1 MRPRGP
7 QAQAKMGSRRAPW
20 RRLGGLGPLG
30 SSPGALLGG
39 LGRLLA
45 RSGRLLEPSWGLL
58 GRSWGLPGGAWGSFG
73 PPWGLLLELFGPLLK
88 ASLRYCE
95 NHENRRQYS
104 TFCCFS
110 RSRPPQKRSKIH
122 SKSLPSSS
130 GHLSALPEASWGCLG
145 PLWACPGA
153 VCVAP
158 GPSLGGSRPVGN
170 HRPPR
175 KPHQGESKSC
185 LAVKS

>member
-7 QAQAKMGSRRAPW
+7 QDEAKMGSRRPPW

-30 SSPGALLGG
+30 SSPPLGALREALGAG
-39 LGRLLA
+39 VGALGPL
-45 RSGRLLEPSWGLL
+45 
-58 GRSWGLPGGAWGSFG
+58 LPGRAWGSFG
-73 PPWGLLLELFGPLLK
+73 PPWGLLLELLGPLLK

-110 RSRPPQKRSKIH
+110 RSRAPQNRSKIA

-130 GHLSALPEASWGCLG
+130 GHLSALPEASWGCLK
-145 PLWACPGA
+145 PLWAPPWA

-158 GPSLGGSRPVGN
+158 GPSLGGSRPVGT
-170 HRPPR
+170 HRNSR
-175 KPHQGESKSC
+175 ALHQNESKDC

>member
-1 MRPRGP
+1 M
-7 QAQAKMGSRRAPW
+7 KGSRRAPW
-20 RRLGGLGPLG
+20 RRLGGMGPLG
-30 SSPGALLGG
+30 SSPGVLLGG

-45 RSGRLLEPSWGLL
+45 RSGRFLEPCWRLL

-73 PPWGLLLELFGPLLK
+73 PPGGLLLELLGPLLK
-88 ASLRYCE
+88 APLRNRE
-95 NHENRRQYS
+95 NLENRRQYS

-110 RSRPPQKRSKIH
+110 RSRAPQNRSKIA

-130 GHLSALPEASWGCLG
+130 GHLSALPEASWGCLK
-145 PLWACPGA
+145 PLWAPPWA

-158 GPSLGGSRPVGN
+158 GPSLGGSRPVGT

-175 KPHQGESKSC
+175 KPHRVESKNC
-185 LAVKS
+185 LAVKA

>member
-1 MRPRGP
+1 MRPTC
-7 QAQAKMGSRRAPW
+7 QA
-20 RRLGGLGPLG
+20 RRLGGLELRW

-45 RSGRLLEPSWGLL
+45 RSGRLLEPSSGLL
-58 GRSWGLPGGAWGSFG
+58 GRSWGLPGRAWGSFG
-73 PPWGLLLELFGPLLK
+73 PPWELLLELFGPLLK
-88 ASLRYCE
+88 APLRYCE

-110 RSRPPQKRSKIH
+110 RSRGLQNRSKIA

-130 GHLSALPEASWGCLG
+130 GRVGRRPEASWGCLG
-145 PLWACPGA
+145 PLWPCPGA
-153 VCVAP
+153 VCVSP
-158 GPSLGGSRPVGN
+158 GPSLGGTRPVGT
-170 HRPPR
+170 HRNPR
-175 KPHQGESKSC
+175 NPSHGKSKNR

>member
-1 MRPRGP
+1 M
-7 QAQAKMGSRRAPW
+7 ASAH
-20 RRLGGLGPLG
+20 
-30 SSPGALLGG
+30 
-39 LGRLLA
+39 LA
-45 RSGRLLEPSWGLL
+45 RSGRAKMRPKWAPEGLSGGVWAAWGPLGPLL
-58 GRSWGLPGGAWGSFG
+58 GCSWVASWRAPGGSWSRLGGSWAAPG
-73 PPWGLLLELFGPLLK
+73 ALLFELFGPLLK
-88 ASLRYCE
+88 APLRYCE

-110 RSRPPQKRSKIH
+110 RSRAPQNRSKIA

-145 PLWACPGA
+145 PLWPCPGA

-158 GPSLGGSRPVGN
+158 GPSLGGSRPVGTYRASRDL
-170 HRPPR
+170 HHP
-175 KPHQGESKSC
+175 KSKNS